1 MVTGSK
7 IGIFYLL
14 ACFTKLFRENMADD
28 ELKKKVKQREMS
40 QGNTLG
46 HMNDTKYVKCRRMT

>member
-1 MVTGSK
+1 
-7 IGIFYLL
+7 
-14 ACFTKLFRENMADD
+14 MADD

-46 HMNDTKYVKCRRMT
+46 HKNDTKYVKCRRMT